1 MAKGGRTKLLRPLFI
16 AKKVHG
22 RKEMLPDFASN

>member
-1 MAKGGRTKLLRPLFI
+1 MAKGGRTKLKCPLFI

-22 RKEMLPDFASN
+22 RKEMLPVFAFN

>member
-1 MAKGGRTKLLRPLFI
+1 MTKGGRTKLKRPLFI

-22 RKEMLPDFASN
+22 REELLSVFAFN